1 MQGTKRKAART
12 ALPASKGGI
21 FISNREDS
29 KKINNKA
36 VLLRY
41 FFVTSR
47 QICTQS
53 NIITMNNR
61 EDIVFSRNTVE
72 FVTVAA
78 EFCAYVERANEIQ
91 RKEFVGTMLKLLP
104 LLYIKAQML
113 PQDERASED
122 ELEDFVT
129 EDSYEVLRIT
139 IAELLADKDAYL
151 DVFVAEMKYSD
162 TPVTKFI
169 SEDLADIYQDI
180 KNFVCLFQ
188 LGINETMHDAIVECN
203 NHFRTYW
210 GQTLVNTLRALHEIE
225 YNCNNDEEEEEEE
238 YHDEEI

>member
-1 MQGTKRKAART
+1 
-12 ALPASKGGI
+12 
-21 FISNREDS
+21 
-29 KKINNKA
+29 
-36 VLLRY
+36 
-41 FFVTSR
+41 
-47 QICTQS
+47 
-53 NIITMNNR
+53 MNNR

-78 EFCAYVERANEIQ
+78 EFCAYLERANEIR
-91 RKEFVGTMLKLLP
+91 RKEFVGTMLKILP

-113 PQDERASED
+113 PWEERVSED

-139 IAELLADKDAYL
+139 LSELFAEKDAYL

-180 KNFVCLFQ
+180 KNFVCLFR

-203 NHFRTYW
+203 EHFRSYW
-210 GQTLVNTLRALHEIE
+210 GQTLVNTLRALHDIR
-225 YNCNNDEEEEEEE
+225 YNTSLDDEEEEG
-238 YHDEEI
+238 DELL

>member
-1 MQGTKRKAART
+1 MKGT
-12 ALPASKGGI
+12 
-21 FISNREDS
+21 
-29 KKINNKA
+29 
-36 VLLRY
+36 
-41 FFVTSR
+41 
-47 QICTQS
+47 
-53 NIITMNNR
+53 

-78 EFCAYVERANEIQ
+78 EFCAYIERSNEHT
-91 RKEFVGTMLKLLP
+91 RKDFVDTLLKLLP

-113 PQDERASED
+113 PQED
-122 ELEDFVT
+122 RINDNELEDFVT

-139 IAELLADKDAYL
+139 LSELLAENDAYL

-169 SEDLADIYQDI
+169 SEDIADIYQDI

-203 NHFRTYW
+203 NHFKSYW

-225 YNCNNDEEEEEEE
+225 YNSNDDEEEEEG
-238 YHDEEI
+238 YYQDEEF